1 MGKVKIT
8 FLHTLALIF
17 AMCIVS
23 CETLDD
29 LANSINTRTAKFSNN
44 LEQKQIEKDWD
55 AENWDLSEID
65 TSRSV
70 RYLTEIEKN
79 VILELN
85 KVRTNPK
92 KYAELYL
99 VPTLGYYQ
107 GKDLHRPGKITIRT
121 VEGRSAVDECIKVL
135 STTKPLNPLL
145 PSEALTL
152 AALDH
157 TKDTGPVG
165 IVGHTGND
173 GSSLRERINRYDKS
187 LRTIAE
193 TIDYGSSR
201 ARDIVTS
208 LIVDDG
214 VRSRGHRKI
223 ILMSKLDIVGLSI
236 GDHSGYGKVCVIDYA
251 ESP

>member
-8 FLHTLALIF
+8 FLRTLSLIF
-17 AMCIVS
+17 VMCIVS
-23 CETLDD
+23 CQTLDD
-29 LANSINTRTAKFSNN
+29 LANSINTRTAKFSDN

-55 AENWDLSEID
+55 AENWDLSKID

-70 RYLTEIEKN
+70 GYITEIEKN

-85 KVRTNPK
+85 KARTDPK
-92 KYAELYL
+92 KYADLYL

-107 GKDLHRPGKITIRT
+107 GKDFHRPGKIIIRT
-121 VEGRSAVDECIKVL
+121 VEGRSAVEECIKVL
-135 STTKPLNPLL
+135 SSTKPLKPLF

-157 TKDTGPVG
+157 AKDTGPVG
-165 IVGHTGND
+165 IVGHTGSD

-187 LRTIAE
+187 LRTMAE

-208 LIVDDG
+208 LLVDDG
-214 VRSRGHRKI
+214 VKSRGHRRI
-223 ILMSKLDIVGLSI
+223 ILMSKFDIVGLSI
-236 GDHSGYGKVCVIDYA
+236 GDHSGYGRVCVIDYA
-251 ESP
+251 ASP